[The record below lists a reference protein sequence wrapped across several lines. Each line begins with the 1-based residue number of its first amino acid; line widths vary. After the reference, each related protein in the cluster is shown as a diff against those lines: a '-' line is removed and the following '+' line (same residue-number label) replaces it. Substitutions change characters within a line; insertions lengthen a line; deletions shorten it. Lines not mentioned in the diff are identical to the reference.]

1 MAAHRP
7 QEAVKPVTT
16 LINAIRPPLQKL
28 QSVPAVAQP
37 CPAAVEQQSSRRSVQ
52 CASSAGGAAAAPA
65 PAASSPWK
73 VPAYILLWYAFN
85 IIFNILNKSALNAFP
100 CPWFISTW
108 QLMASALF
116 MVGLWV
122 TGLQPAPK
130 VDRGFMMALMPV
142 ALFHTIGHVSACVS
156 FSQVAVSFAHIVKS
170 AEPVFSV
177 ILSGPILGQT
187 YPWYVW
193 GSLLP
198 IVAGCS
204 LSALKEVSFSWAGF
218 NNAMISNLGMVLR
231 NIYSKKS
238 LNDYKHIDGINLF
251 GLISCASLLY
261 CIPAA
266 LYVERGM
273 WEGAWQAA
281 VASLGPGPFYQL
293 LLTSG
298 LFYHLYNQASYMVL
312 DQGVS
317 PVTFSVGNTMKRV
330 AVVVSAVMFFRNPVS
345 LLNWVGSSIA
355 IFGTY
360 LYSVA
365 TDRAKEEA
373 KKKNQA

>member
-1 MAAHRP
+1 M
-7 QEAVKPVTT
+7 
-16 LINAIRPPLQKL
+16 
-28 QSVPAVAQP
+28 
-37 CPAAVEQQSSRRSVQ
+37 
-52 CASSAGGAAAAPA
+52 
-65 PAASSPWK
+65 
-73 VPAYILLWYAFN
+73 PAYILLWYAFN